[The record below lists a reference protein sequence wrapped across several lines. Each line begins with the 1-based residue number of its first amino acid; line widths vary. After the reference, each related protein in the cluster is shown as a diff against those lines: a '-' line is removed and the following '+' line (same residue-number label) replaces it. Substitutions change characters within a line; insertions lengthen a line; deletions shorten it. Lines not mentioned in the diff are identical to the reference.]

1 MLTYGCCGELGE
13 RSSARGTRFPS
24 SIRSAR
30 PACLRARRAREAVPL
45 AEHVGHL
52 SSAKPSSFA
61 SINSVMSLESLARD
75 PVAQPDQEAVQATAN
90 PLVVR
95 SVHPV
100 NDAGYG
106 VVGKR
111 ALYAA
116 KSVRSRTDAQ
126 QRMPL

>member
-1 MLTYGCCGELGE
+1 M
-13 RSSARGTRFPS
+13 
-24 SIRSAR
+24 
-30 PACLRARRAREAVPL
+30 
-45 AEHVGHL
+45 
-52 SSAKPSSFA
+52 
-61 SINSVMSLESLARD
+61 
-75 PVAQPDQEAVQATAN
+75 AQPDQEAVQATAN

-116 KSVRSRTDAQ
+116 KSVRLPTTRSSDCPYDAGMGLAGDLAIPPRQ
-126 QRMPL
+126 GRQE